1 MNYTIQPHGE
11 AVVFRLQEPRL
22 NASHA
27 PELKAALTVLAHEHQ
42 GPVVVDLSA
51 VQSLDSAVLS
61 ALLLLRRLL
70 EGQGRPLAL
79 VAPTPGVQSVF
90 SLSRLNEIF
99 TLMQS
104 IDEALLYLQNQA
116 SLLMKKKA
124 EEEEEEFDEEE
135 DWDEEELEDWEEE
148 EEDWEEDWDEEDWD
162 EEEWDEEDWE
172 EEEEDWEGEE
182 EDEDE
187 EEEE

>member
-1 MNYTIQPHGE
+1 MNYAVEPHGE
-11 AVVFRLQEPRL
+11 AVVFRLLEPRL

-42 GPVVVDLSA
+42 APVIVDLSA

-116 SLLMKKKA
+116 SLLMKKKV
-124 EEEEEEFDEEE
+124 EEEEEEDFEEE
-135 DWDEEELEDWEEE
+135 EWDEEELEDWEEE
-148 EEDWEEDWDEEDWD
+148 EEDWDEEDW
-162 EEEWDEEDWE
+162 EEDWDEEDWE
-172 EEEEDWEGEE
+172 EEEEDWEEEEE
-182 EDEDE
+182 EDEE
-187 EEEE
+187 

>member
-1 MNYTIQPHGE
+1 MNYAVEPHGG
-11 AVVFRLQEPRL
+11 AVIFRLLEPRL

-42 GPVVVDLSA
+42 APVIVDLSA
-51 VQSLDSAVLS
+51 VQTLDSAVLS

-70 EGQGRPLAL
+70 EGQNRPLAL

-116 SLLMKKKA
+116 SLLMKKKV
-124 EEEEEEFDEEE
+124 EEEEEEDFEEE
-135 DWDEEELEDWEEE
+135 EWDEEDLEDWEEE
-148 EEDWEEDWDEEDWD
+148 EEDWDEEWDEEDWE

-172 EEEEDWEGEE
+172 EEDEDWEE
-182 EDEDE
+182 EDEEEDE
-187 EEEE
+187 E

>member
-1 MNYTIQPHGE
+1 MNYAVEPREE
-11 AVVFRLQEPRL
+11 AVVFRVLEPRL
-22 NASHA
+22 NASHT
-27 PELKAALTVLAHEHQ
+27 PELKALLTVLAREHQ
-42 GPVVVDLSA
+42 APVVVDLSA

-79 VAPTPGVQSVF
+79 VASTPGVQSVF

-116 SLLMKKKA
+116 SLLMKKKV
-124 EEEEEEFDEEE
+124 EEEEEDFEEE
-135 DWDEEELEDWEEE
+135 EWDEEELEDWEEE
-148 EEDWEEDWDEEDWD
+148 DEDW

-172 EEEEDWEGEE
+172 EEEWDEEDWEE
-182 EDEDE
+182 EDEDWEEEDE
-187 EEEE
+187 EEEDEE

>member
-1 MNYTIQPHGE
+1 MNYAVEPRGE
-11 AVVFRLQEPRL
+11 TVVFRLLEPRL

-79 VAPTPGVQSVF
+79 VAPNPGVQSVF

-99 TLMQS
+99 TLMMT
-104 IDEALLYLQNQA
+104 IDEALLYLENQA
-116 SLLMKKKA
+116 SLLMKKKEEEA
-124 EEEEEEFDEEE
+124 EEDFEEE
-135 DWDEEELEDWEEE
+135 DWEEEELEDWEEE
-148 EEDWEEDWDEEDWD
+148 EEDWEEEWD

-172 EEEEDWEGEE
+172 EDEEDWEGDE
-182 EDEDE
+182 EDE
-187 EEEE
+187 EEEED